1 MRTLNVAGPGR
12 SILQDLRL
20 LRSIG
25 SMVLQYW
32 IQGGR
37 LRREYRR
44 REARGETLWL
54 DALGETQH
62 REAPLHRKP

>member
-1 MRTLNVAGPGR
+1 
-12 SILQDLRL
+12 
-20 LRSIG
+20 
-25 SMVLQYW
+25 MVLQYW

>member
-1 MRTLNVAGPGR
+1 VRTLSSAELGR
-12 SILQDLRL
+12 SLRQDLRL

-44 REARGETLWL
+44 REARGDVLWL
-54 DALGETQH
+54 DALGETRH
-62 REAPLHRKP
+62 REAPLHGKP